1 MQRTSGASRLAFVVE
16 RGGDGKRV
24 WIDFDD
30 RVEPWPLPVDGL
42 DARQVFFGDRPRGEP
57 ARLHHFLQIADRFLV
72 QLERAAV
79 GILNGRARGTAAG
92 SSRGAAQHADLQ
104 KASTIHKFV
113 VDKELRWECGIG
125 IHAYEILHVLDRAQS
140 RFTARK
146 TPHCS
151 RTHLGVEES
160 AIQRNAV
167 RADVSVNR
175 KISNNDVTQR
185 YVSRE
190 SCPQLSYNRFVGM

>member
-24 WIDFDD
+24 WIDFDY

-72 QLERAAV
+72 QIERAGV
-79 GILNGRARGTAAG
+79 GILNGRGRGAAAG

-104 KASTIHKFV
+104 KASSIHKFV
-113 VDKELRWECGIG
+113 VDNALSWE
-125 IHAYEILHVLDRAQS
+125 YVPTRFYTFWDRAQS
-140 RFTARK
+140 RFIAIK
-146 TPHCS
+146 TSHCS
-151 RTHLGVEES
+151 RMPL
-160 AIQRNAV
+160 
-167 RADVSVNR
+167 VSGSR
-175 KISNNDVTQR
+175 LYKGTP
-185 YVSRE
+185 YV
-190 SCPQLSYNRFVGM
+190 LM